1 VRGCL
6 EGTPIFAAF
15 AFEQQQTKTMIAS
28 IEGFVLS
35 RQPDSLVLSLG
46 GLGVRVYTPADVLA
60 RQRPGDSLF
69 LHTYLHVRE
78 QELTLYGFA
87 SEQDMALFQLLLGV
101 SGIGPKSA
109 LSVLSNMPADALRL
123 AIGQEQPGVL
133 ARIPGIGKKTAEKI
147 VLELKDKVGAPEGV
161 TPELAA
167 LNEADAEVIDAL
179 TALGYSIVE
188 AQRAVQALPR
198 EVSDVE
204 ERLRLA
210 LAGFGK

>member
-1 VRGCL
+1 MRGCL

-87 SEQDMALFQLLLGV
+87 SEQDLALFQLLLGV

>member
-1 VRGCL
+1 
-6 EGTPIFAAF
+6 
-15 AFEQQQTKTMIAS
+15 MIAS

-35 RQPDSLVLSLG
+35 RQSDSLVLSLG
-46 GLGVRVYTPADVLA
+46 GLGVRVYAPADVLA
-60 RQRPGDSLF
+60 QQRPGDTLF
-69 LHTYLHVRE
+69 LHTHLHVRE

-87 SEQDMALFQLLLGV
+87 SEQDLALFQLLLGV

-123 AIGQEQPGVL
+123 AISQEQPGVL
-133 ARIPGIGKKTAEKI
+133 ARLPGIGKKTAEKI
-147 VLELKDKVGAPEGV
+147 VLELKDKVGTPEGV

-167 LNEADAEVIDAL
+167 LSEADAEVIDAL

-198 EVSDVE
+198 EVRDVE